1 MSAETQPSLRGCRV
15 LVVDD
20 EPLFLRAACRILQT
34 VDCECDVAESVDQAV
49 ARLAAAHYDI
59 ALVDVGLGK
68 RSGEEVLIRALS
80 LAEPPRVFMMSA
92 GASVESAVRAMR
104 LGATDFFEK
113 PIHEA
118 SLIARFGIVMEAARA
133 RRGLAALT
141 AREASVVVEATP
153 QSPAMAQ
160 ALALAERV
168 AATPS
173 SSALLLGESG
183 VGKEV
188 LASYIHRKSQR
199 EAQPFVRINV
209 AAIPESMIEAELFG
223 SVKGAFTDSKQ
234 SRVGH
239 FASADR
245 GTILLDEIGELRVEY
260 QPKLLRVLEERR
272 FFPMGSD
279 RERVVDVRFLA
290 ATNRE
295 PEEMISKGILRRDLF
310 YRLGVVIRIP
320 PLRERRDE
328 IIPLA
333 RHFIAHFCG
342 EFARP
347 LMQLAPAAEPILQRH
362 RWVGNIRELRNVIER
377 AVMTTPGDEIGPDA
391 LDIVTSGA
399 GSSLSPEVRRRSSM
413 NALQAISIPPPPP
426 GTVAASGLP
435 AAARAAAEQ
444 VERQRILEVLK
455 VVGGSRSR
463 AAVTLGVSRSTLY
476 EKLKRYAI
484 E

>member
-1 MSAETQPSLRGCRV
+1 
-15 LVVDD
+15 
-20 EPLFLRAACRILQT
+20 
-34 VDCECDVAESVDQAV
+34 
-49 ARLAAAHYDI
+49 
-59 ALVDVGLGK
+59 
-68 RSGEEVLIRALS
+68 
-80 LAEPPRVFMMSA
+80 
-92 GASVESAVRAMR
+92 
-104 LGATDFFEK
+104 
-113 PIHEA
+113 
-118 SLIARFGIVMEAARA
+118 
-133 RRGLAALT
+133 
-141 AREASVVVEATP
+141 
-153 QSPAMAQ
+153 
-160 ALALAERV
+160 
-168 AATPS
+168 
-173 SSALLLGESG
+173 
-183 VGKEV
+183 
-188 LASYIHRKSQR
+188 
-199 EAQPFVRINV
+199 
-209 AAIPESMIEAELFG
+209 
-223 SVKGAFTDSKQ
+223 
-234 SRVGH
+234 
-239 FASADR
+239 
-245 GTILLDEIGELRVEY
+245 
-260 QPKLLRVLEERR
+260 
-272 FFPMGSD
+272 MGSD